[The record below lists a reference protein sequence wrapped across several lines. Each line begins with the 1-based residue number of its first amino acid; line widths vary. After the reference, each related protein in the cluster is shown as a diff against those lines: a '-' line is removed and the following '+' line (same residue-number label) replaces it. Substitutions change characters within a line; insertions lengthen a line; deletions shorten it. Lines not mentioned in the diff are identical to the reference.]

1 MGKYYKNYI
10 FDLYGTLV
18 DIHTDENRP
27 DFWNKMASLLSCYG
41 ADYSP
46 EKMQQSYFDIVHE
59 EEQNLAFES
68 GMNFPEIRIER
79 VFARLLKEAPAYHSC
94 SEKIVTLSIEE
105 IEKSEWVRMISNVF
119 RVMSRQKLEAYPH
132 TLQTLEALRTE
143 GSHIYLLSNAQ
154 RLFTDAEIESTGVRE
169 YLEAIY
175 ISSDAGMKKP
185 QPEFMMKLLEEQNLD
200 PQDTVMV
207 GNDFQSDIGVA
218 VACGIPGIF
227 LNTDQLSSIEM
238 RARLARVLNGK
249 NDHYRPVIIS
259 SGDIEELLDLDRDL
273 KQ

>member
-1 MGKYYKNYI
+1 MRKYYQNYI

-41 ADYSP
+41 ADYAP

-105 IEKSEWVRMISNVF
+105 IEKSEWVRMISNAF
-119 RVMSRQKLEAYPH
+119 RVLSRQKLEVFPH
-132 TLQTLEALRTE
+132 TLETLETLRTE
-143 GSHIYLLSNAQ
+143 GCHIYLLSNAQ
-154 RLFTDAEIESTGVRE
+154 RLFTDAEIEITGVRE
-169 YLEAIY
+169 YLEKIY

-185 QPEFMMKLLEEQNLD
+185 QPEFMMKLLDEQKLD
-200 PQDTVMV
+200 PNETVMV

-218 VACGIPGIF
+218 AACGVSGIF
-227 LNTDQLSSIEM
+227 LNTDRLSSIEM
-238 RARLARVLNGK
+238 RARLTRVLTGK
-249 NDHYRPVIIS
+249 NDQYRPVIIS
-259 SGDIEELLDLDRDL
+259 SGDIAELLDLDRNL
-273 KQ
+273 KK